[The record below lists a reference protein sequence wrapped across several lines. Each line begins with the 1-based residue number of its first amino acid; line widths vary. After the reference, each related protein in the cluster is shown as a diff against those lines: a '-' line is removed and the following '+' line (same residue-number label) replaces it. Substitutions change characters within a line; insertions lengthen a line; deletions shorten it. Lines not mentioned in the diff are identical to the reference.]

1 MEKIIVIVFRHRA
14 GRAKASK
21 IVIRILH
28 SRYAK
33 PELTLCETTIAPWR
47 GMRREPSTN

>member
-21 IVIRILH
+21 IVIPYSAFPI
-28 SRYAK
+28 
-33 PELTLCETTIAPWR
+33 
-47 GMRREPSTN
+47 